1 MLKPLTTKFKGR
13 EISLEC
19 THKQSFPPPQMYGHT
34 PEDVDTLWKQG
45 AVDQNQYQHLKVW
58 QDICGQMVMG
68 PKCLDCSLAL
78 KQNPRPGRPHVIET
92 ESWLAAKE
100 KMHWRDMAIQK
111 EPLEN
116 RKPSMPPSQPKE
128 AAEHDPPSKRNIAN
142 KMVDNGILE
151 SESNNPPSTEAD
163 KTPLVEEREDDV
175 DQTLVDEDLG
185 AEIKAATTKKGFTK
199 RGAPVPVTVVEPES
213 EKPTLLDALKNP
225 DEILSPETE
234 KEDEA
239 EDETGLNDSI
249 LDALADD

>member
-13 EISLEC
+13 EVSIEC

-92 ESWLAAKE
+92 EPWLAVKE
-100 KMHWRDMAIQK
+100 KMHWRDMATQK

-128 AAEHDPPSKRNIAN
+128 AAQHNPPSKSNIVN
-142 KMVDNGILE
+142 KVVDNGILE
-151 SESNNPPSTEAD
+151 SESDNPPSTEAD
-163 KTPLVEEREDDV
+163 KTPLVE
-175 DQTLVDEDLG
+175 
-185 AEIKAATTKKGFTK
+185 KAKTAAAKKGFMK
-199 RGAPVPVTVVEPES
+199 KGAPVPVDVVEP
-213 EKPTLLDALKNP
+213 EKPTLLDALKDP
-225 DEILSPETE
+225 DEVLAPKAE
-234 KEDEA
+234 KEEEA
-239 EDETGLNDSI
+239 EEETGLNDSI